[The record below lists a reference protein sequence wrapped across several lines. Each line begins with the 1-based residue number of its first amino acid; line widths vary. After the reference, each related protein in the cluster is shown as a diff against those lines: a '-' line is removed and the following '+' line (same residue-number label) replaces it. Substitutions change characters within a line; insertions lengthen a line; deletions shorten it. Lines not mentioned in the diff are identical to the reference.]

1 MNKLIDAFRVV
12 VEPLRFMIAKNSRR
26 IEELAQTPIEDIL
39 PSTVP
44 VMPSAPT
51 ASDSGKIPMVQ
62 SDGSWGLVEALVINS
77 STAGSTKKF
86 RLTVDDDGLITA
98 QEIT

>member
-51 ASDSGKIPMVQ
+51 SSDSGKIPMVQ
-62 SDGSWGLVEALVINS
+62 SDGSWGLVSIPNAEEAS
-77 STAGSTKKF
+77 F
-86 RLTVDDDGLITA
+86 
-98 QEIT
+98 